1 MPDSPQTRRS
11 FLKTTVLTAG
21 YVGAMGFT
29 ARSYG
34 RIPGAN
40 SRVNVGVVGFSDRFK
55 TTLLPAFLDHAKT
68 MNFDLVA
75 LSDLWNLRRDEGRET
90 ITKTIGHDI
99 HVYRNN
105 EELYD
110 REKPL
115 DAVIIS
121 TADFQHALH
130 TIEAV
135 QAGCDVYVEKP
146 FAETMADNNA
156 ALDAVHAAKRI
167 VQVGS
172 QRRSGEN
179 YHAAADFIQSGQF
192 GPIVNVELTWN
203 VNQPDRWRRPALV
216 AQLKESDVDW
226 KRYLMNRPMVP
237 WDARKYIEY
246 RLFWPYSSGIPG
258 QWMCHQIDTVN
269 WFAKLDYPR
278 SVAVNG
284 GIYAWKDGRTN
295 ADTLAA
301 VFDYGPADDPTEGF
315 QVIFASRMN
324 NSAGDTREIYYSTGG
339 TIDLATGMIS
349 PKGGIDDAVA
359 KKWGFTSHL
368 LPEKALSEIKTAAS
382 AAANMGSD
390 PMVSAHMANWME
402 CIRSR
407 KQPNAPVEAGYNHS
421 IAGIMANAA
430 YRTGARTRFDPKTR
444 QVMAGGTTFDLETA

>member
-1 MPDSPQTRRS
+1 MPEFPSTRRS
-11 FLKTTVLTAG
+11 FLKTAALTAG

-40 SRVNVGVVGFSDRFK
+40 ARVNVGVVGFSDRFK
-55 TTLLPAFLDHAKT
+55 TTLLPAFMDHAKAL
-68 MNFDLVA
+68 NFDIVA
-75 LSDLWNLRRDEGRET
+75 LSDLWNLRRDQGRE
-90 ITKTIGHDI
+90 ILAKAAGHDI
-99 HVYRNN
+99 RICRNN
-105 EELYD
+105 DELYSGV
-110 REKPL
+110 KNL

-121 TADFQHALH
+121 TADFQHALLA
-130 TIEAV
+130 IEAV
-135 QAGCDVYVEKP
+135 KSGCDVYVEKP

-156 ALDAVHAAKRI
+156 ALDAVRATDRI
-167 VQVGS
+167 VQIGS
-172 QRRSGEN
+172 QRRSGAS
-179 YHAAADFIQSGQF
+179 YHAAADFIQSGKF

-203 VNQPDRWRRPALV
+203 VNQPDRWRRPALA

-226 KRYLMNRPMVP
+226 KRYLLNRPLVP
-237 WDARKYIEY
+237 WDARKYVEY

-269 WFAKLDYPR
+269 WFSKLAYPR

-301 VFDYGPADDPTEGF
+301 VFDYGPADDLIQGF

-324 NSAGDTREIYYSTGG
+324 NSAGDTKEIYYSTGG

-349 PKGGIDDAVA
+349 PKGGIDNAVA
-359 KKWGFTSHL
+359 QKWGFTSHL
-368 LPEKALSEIKTAAS
+368 LPDKPLTETKTAAS

-390 PMVSAHMANWME
+390 PMVSAHVANWME

-407 KQPNAPVEAGYNHS
+407 KQPNASIEAGYNHS
-421 IAGIMANAA
+421 VAGIMANAS
-430 YRTGARTRFDPKTR
+430 YRTGTRTHFDPKTR
-444 QVMAGGTTFDLETA
+444 QVMAGGTVFEL